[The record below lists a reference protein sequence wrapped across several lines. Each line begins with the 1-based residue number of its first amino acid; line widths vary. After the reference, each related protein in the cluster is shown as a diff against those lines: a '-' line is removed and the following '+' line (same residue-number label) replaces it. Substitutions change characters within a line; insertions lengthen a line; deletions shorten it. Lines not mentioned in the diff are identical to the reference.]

1 MSDLNIGIVGLG
13 AVAGAHIETFK
24 DVTGAR
30 VTRVCSRREHDP
42 ADLESTYGLPLQA
55 TTRFEDLL
63 EDPDIHVIDICTP
76 HKFHADQAVAAAE
89 AGKHLL
95 IEKPICLTYEDLKR
109 VRDAINAAGVQSCV
123 CFECRF
129 SAHFSMIRSIL
140 DEGLLG
146 ELHYGE
152 VDYYH
157 GIGPWYGQFEWNV
170 KKLNCH
176 ISTCILKVRQYT
188 SFLVSIDSKTDLL
201 FSFILS

>member
-76 HKFHADQAVAAAE
+76 HNLHAEQAVAAAK
-89 AGKHLL
+89 AGKHL
-95 IEKPICLTYEDLKR
+95 II
-109 VRDAINAAGVQSCV
+109 
-123 CFECRF
+123 
-129 SAHFSMIRSIL
+129 
-140 DEGLLG
+140 
-146 ELHYGE
+146 
-152 VDYYH
+152 
-157 GIGPWYGQFEWNV
+157 
-170 KKLNCH
+170 
-176 ISTCILKVRQYT
+176 
-188 SFLVSIDSKTDLL
+188 
-201 FSFILS
+201 